1 MMRIKDVL
9 PRQPR
14 PSPRPWLPAQWL
26 AAAATGAAF
35 TYFLDPEQG
44 AARRATARDRFA
56 ALMRRGARGA
66 QDTARGAA
74 AEAYGLAQQ
83 ARHIQPEHWSV
94 PNDATLTQRVESELF
109 RDPRMPKGRISINAE
124 AGIVVLRGELDRPE
138 QIRAVEEAV
147 ERIAGVRGVHNLLH
161 LAGTP
166 APDRGSVLPAP

>member
-14 PSPRPWLPAQWL
+14 TTPRPWLAAQWL

-44 AARRATARDRFA
+44 GTRRAMARDRFA
-56 ALMRRGARGA
+56 ALMRRRARA
-66 QDTARGAA
+66 VEQTARGAA
-74 AEAYGLAQQ
+74 TEAYGLAQQ
-83 ARHIQPEHWSV
+83 ARHMQPEHWSV
-94 PNDATLTQRVESELF
+94 PNDATLAQRVESELF
-109 RDPRMPKGRISINAE
+109 RDPTMPKDRISINAE
-124 AGIVVLRGELDRPE
+124 AGIVVLRGELERPE

-147 ERIAGVRGVHNLLH
+147 DRIAGVRGVHSLLH
-161 LAGTP
+161 LPGTP